1 MAVKQIVKAPDKIL
15 TTPCKDVA
23 AFDADLKNLV
33 ADLLDTL
40 EVQKNPEGAG
50 LAAPQLGVL
59 KRVCIVRKFSKDA
72 ENNETKKDIVLVN
85 PKITSSSPATD
96 IRWEACLSIPA
107 ILGQVKRAKR
117 VTIMASDALGKPLK
131 IKAEGFF
138 ARTIQHEIDHLDG
151 ILFTSKLIGEPLTD
165 EEFDKKYLSE

>member
-1 MAVKQIVKAPDKIL
+1 M
-15 TTPCKDVA
+15 
-23 AFDADLKNLV
+23 
-33 ADLLDTL
+33 
-40 EVQKNPEGAG
+40 
-50 LAAPQLGVL
+50 
-59 KRVCIVRKFSKDA
+59 
-72 ENNETKKDIVLVN
+72 
-85 PKITSSSPATD
+85 
-96 IRWEACLSIPA
+96 SIPA
-107 ILGQVKRAKR
+107 IRGQVKRAKR